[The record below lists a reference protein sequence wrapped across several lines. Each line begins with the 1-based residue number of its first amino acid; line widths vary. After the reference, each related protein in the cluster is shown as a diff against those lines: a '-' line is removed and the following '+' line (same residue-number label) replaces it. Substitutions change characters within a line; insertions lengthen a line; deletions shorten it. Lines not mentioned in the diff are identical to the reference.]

1 MHREVTSSVSS
12 DLFQQISTLDQQF
25 TRTPVLSSGLGGVEP
40 VFPARPPRPRP
51 PFRTRSS
58 TGTAVPGFG
67 FVPYRSADRLLKSK
81 TFLALFRNHAYGF
94 GGGASPFLR
103 HEHYKTHDERC
114 LQRND
119 THVCQ
124 RPPLIESYT
133 APITSCPRAQPW
145 ESCHLAGF
153 RCRLSR
159 GVWLFPRFYGSFFP
173 FGCGPDRRWQFH
185 LGLFRSAMVAM
196 VQRPDARSFFGHP

>member
-124 RPPLIESYT
+124 RPPLIDKLHRANYVLPAS
-133 APITSCPRAQPW
+133 AALGVMPSCGVSLPSFSRRVAFSEILRQ
-145 ESCHLAGF
+145 F
-153 RCRLSR
+153 LSL
-159 GVWLFPRFYGSFFP
+159 WL
-173 FGCGPDRRWQFH
+173 
-185 LGLFRSAMVAM
+185 RS
-196 VQRPDARSFFGHP
+196 